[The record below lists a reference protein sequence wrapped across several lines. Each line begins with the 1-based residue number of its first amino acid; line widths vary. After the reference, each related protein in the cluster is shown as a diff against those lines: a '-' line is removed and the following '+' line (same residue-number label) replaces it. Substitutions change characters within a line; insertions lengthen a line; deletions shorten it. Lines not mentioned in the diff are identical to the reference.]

1 MKQIKNITI
10 LHLNPNNQIKAQL
23 ESNYKASY
31 PEAIFEIYDLSEYSI

>member
-23 ESNYKASY
+23 ESNYKASC
-31 PEAIFEIYDLSEYSI
+31 PETQKHVWIG